1 MPVPYISFINLNLLI
16 TYGCFSSTFF
26 KLLLR
31 TWLFHPVWQVIILSV
46 RLKCYVLL

>member
-1 MPVPYISFINLNLLI
+1 MVILDLLDLVH
-16 TYGCFSSTFF
+16 FF
-26 KLLLR
+26 RLLSR